1 MRVYLYCRIAP
12 PQADPVFMEA
22 QIQQLTHYAET
33 KGWQIVGQTSEC
45 AAGANLTRSGLQE
58 VDNAVR
64 AGQVDIVIVHDLSR
78 ISRHMVLTHEYIRFL
93 HQHNVTL
100 LSVSEGIVLKPH
112 DDRTPCL
119 ALGKKSECSYRS
131 FQLL

>member
-22 QIQQLTHYAET
+22 QRQQLTHYAET

-64 AGQVDIVIVHDLSR
+64 AGQVDIV
-78 ISRHMVLTHEYIRFL
+78 MVLTHEYIRFL